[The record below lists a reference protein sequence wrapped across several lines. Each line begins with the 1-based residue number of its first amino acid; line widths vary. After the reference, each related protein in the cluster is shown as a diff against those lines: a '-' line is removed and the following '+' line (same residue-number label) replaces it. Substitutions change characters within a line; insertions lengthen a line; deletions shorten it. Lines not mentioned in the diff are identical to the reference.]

1 MFFNVNWAILFTRQA
16 NGIIYFDGFKGGDI
30 MSAISIEFAERLKRE
45 KVFSSE
51 KADAFARALND
62 ELSHQLAT
70 KPDLI
75 QLENGMDNRMV
86 QMENRLIKWMIGLVL
101 AAIAIN
107 LTVTGFLMT
116 HLISIV
122 SQLTVVG

>member
-1 MFFNVNWAILFTRQA
+1 
-16 NGIIYFDGFKGGDI
+16 
-30 MSAISIEFAERLKRE
+30 MSTVSIRFSERLKQE
-45 KVFSSE
+45 KIFEPE
-51 KADAFARALND
+51 KADAFARALDD
-62 ELSHQLAT
+62 ELSGQLAT

-75 QLENGMDNRMV
+75 

-116 HLISIV
+116 HLISVV
-122 SQLTVVG
+122 SQLTAAG

>member
-1 MFFNVNWAILFTRQA
+1 
-16 NGIIYFDGFKGGDI
+16 
-30 MSAISIEFAERLKRE
+30 MSTVSIRFSERLKQE
-45 KVFSSE
+45 KIFEPE
-51 KADAFARALND
+51 KADVFARALDD
-62 ELSHQLAT
+62 ELSGQLAT

-75 QLENGMDNRMV
+75 

-116 HLISIV
+116 HLISVV
-122 SQLTVVG
+122 SQLTAAG

>member
-1 MFFNVNWAILFTRQA
+1 MATV
-16 NGIIYFDGFKGGDI
+16 
-30 MSAISIEFAERLKRE
+30 SIRFSERLKQE
-45 KVFSSE
+45 KIFDSE
-51 KADAFARALND
+51 KADAFASALND

-116 HLISIV
+116 HLISIA
-122 SQLTVVG
+122 SLSTVVG